1 MAACLF
7 ARDLQL
13 QHFALASM
21 DDRKLVISN
30 CAVGGRTIE
39 QLSKGVSPELFNRLR
54 VMSAAGKAAAQAANL
69 TYGIPAVLWLQGEYN
84 YVPDFGGS
92 ISKSSYKAKLA
103 QLISDIKSELVPN
116 QSKPPALIMYQTGGQ
131 YTSDAA
137 DLSIGDAQWELSQEM
152 AGVFIA
158 TPSYPFTDKGG
169 HLTPNGYRWMALYFR
184 KVLHEV
190 LTLRRILAAV
200 EPSVHRGQ
208 GTHHPR
214 QLPRPCAASAV
225 PSFLGGDD
233 ACRSLDQGVHCHR

>member
-1 MAACLF
+1 MLRPAVATAQNNDTGAILSAAQQAALSPGDGTLGEEPGLAACLF

-39 QLSKGVSPELFNRLR
+39 QLSKGASPELFNRLR
-54 VMSAAGKAAAQAANL
+54 VMSAAGKAAVQAANL
-69 TYGIPAVLWLQGEYN
+69 TYGIPEVLWLQGEYN

-92 ISKSSYKAKLA
+92 NSKSSYKAKLA
-103 QLISDIKSELVPN
+103 QLISDIKSELVPD

-152 AGVFIA
+152 AGVFITVERRRHSAGGTSVIA
-158 TPSYPFTDKGG
+158 TLCKRHSITSMRPVPEI
-169 HLTPNGYRWMALYFR
+169 M
-184 KVLHEV
+184 
-190 LTLRRILAAV
+190 LRI
-200 EPSVHRGQ
+200 
-208 GTHHPR
+208 T
-214 QLPRPCAASAV
+214 
-225 PSFLGGDD
+225 
-233 ACRSLDQGVHCHR
+233 